1 MFWSCDRNALHPAVA
16 WFRNHQIL
24 MLMNLAQVWQMEWQ
38 LCIFSSWGSFG
49 WRYLTKEDLT
59 LDLPRWSGLLEQVAQ
74 ESQEWVQFSFQS
86 PRFVSFRLV
95 AQLWNSGNDPNF
107 LLNTLCH
114 ISTPWCFES
123 AGWVWTSAGHG
134 GPWFRAKAA
143 PLPWTW
149 TTTSRLGWP
158 LSSCVECAAQGD
170 AAADCGP
177 LDSGQF
183 LTGGQQFGVK
193 TDIPPLQM
201 SSLTDVKT
209 DIPPHLESSPY
220 WKQGSCC
227 HGLFQW
233 VASKA
238 AMSKQGC
245 KVQSAYRL
253 KQQKGHQKSNFFG
266 EKKCFDNMQWPC
278 DKEKTWKPAVQ
289 VTVTAFSNLFL
300 FLNWVGRIF

>member
-24 MLMNLAQVWQMEWQ
+24 TLMNLAQVWQMEWQ
-38 LCIFSSWGSFG
+38 LCIFSSWGRFG

-74 ESQEWVQFSFQS
+74 ESQEWVSITSLQS

-95 AQLWNSGNDPNF
+95 AQLWNSGHDPNF

-114 ISTPWCFES
+114 ISTVWCFES
-123 AGWVWTSAGHG
+123 AGWVWTFAGHG

-177 LDSGQF
+177 LDEGSFSWEVSSLESKQISHPYKCHPS
-183 LTGGQQFGVK
+183 QNVK
-193 TDIPPLQM
+193 TDIP
-201 SSLTDVKT
+201 SN
-209 DIPPHLESSPY
+209 LESSPY
-220 WKQGSCC
+220 WKQGFWW

-253 KQQKGHQKSNFFG
+253 KQQKGH
-266 EKKCFDNMQWPC
+266 
-278 DKEKTWKPAVQ
+278 
-289 VTVTAFSNLFL
+289 
-300 FLNWVGRIF
+300 